1 MRGESWPVQRQA
13 YLRPC
18 PACGMRN
25 GFNAPRCWRCE
36 DPLPPPSPDALLA
49 AWGAMAPDPRPATAS
64 VAVLPSVA
72 VACSMV
78 PRATV
83 FASRP
88 AARSGEDDR
97 AHASGDAPPR
107 VAERF
112 GAVARDASS
121 PRRSATVV
129 GGVLVCVA
137 LVVAGYPVYRDAERV
152 ASTPEMRRAPFV
164 AAPTARVNAVPH
176 DALRSTQPERIAA
189 TVQEVPQPVAALAKP
204 APAHPPRSGAVV
216 THAPS
221 STPRHATHA
230 ARATP
235 HGTRTASARRVPPR
249 APVLFASGVSLHD
262 AAMGR

>member
-1 MRGESWPVQRQA
+1 MRRESWPVRRQA

-25 GFNAPRCWRCE
+25 GFNAARCWRCE
-36 DPLPPPSPDALLA
+36 DLLPPPSPDALLA

-78 PRATV
+78 PRARV

-88 AARSGEDDR
+88 APRSGEHDQ

-129 GGVLVCVA
+129 GGALVCVA

-152 ASTPEMRRAPFV
+152 ASTPEVRRAPFV
-164 AAPTARVNAVPH
+164 AAPMPHANAVPPH
-176 DALRSTQPERIAA
+176 VLPPPQPERIAA
-189 TVQEVPQPVAALAKP
+189 TAQEVPRPVVTLAKP

-216 THAPS
+216 TRAPS

-230 ARATP
+230 PRAST
-235 HGTRTASARRVPPR
+235 HSTRTASARRVAPR